1 MRVVSVLLASQ
12 LAALVSPLQTHKL
25 DSAVTSRYGDS
36 TARSCFLTHC
46 HSVSHVSRVTCP
58 RLAVSRDTSPLLVAW
73 WRTEYKLVNRV
84 LTS

>member
-46 HSVSHVSRVTCP
+46 HSVSHVSRVTCHVSPP
-58 RLAVSRDTSPLLVAW
+58 RCVTGHVSPVGGVV
-73 WRTEYKLVNRV
+73 EN
-84 LTS
+84 